1 MRGMGP
7 ANKPAPE
14 SITQLLLSWSGGRQ
28 SALNELVPLVYPELR
43 RLAAGYLRRERLD
56 HTLQPTA
63 LVHEAYMRLVD
74 QSIADCHTR
83 ARFFA
88 IAAHVMRQILVNHAE
103 RHKAA
108 KRGGGNKVA
117 LDEAVALAGESKVV
131 DVLALDR
138 ALNKLAQLD
147 PRQSHIVEMRFFC
160 GLPEQEIAEV
170 LDISIRTVKR
180 DWVMAKAWLH
190 GELMHG
196 GAAAAKQ

>member
-1 MRGMGP
+1 MCMEP
-7 ANKPAPE
+7 LSKPDAG
-14 SITQLLLSWSGGRQ
+14 SITRLLRSWSGGRQ
-28 SALNELVPLVYPELR
+28 SALDELLPLVYRELR
-43 RLAAGYLRRERLD
+43 RLAAGYLRRERPD

-63 LVHEAYMRLVD
+63 LVHEAYLRLVD

-88 IAAHVMRQILVNHAE
+88 VAAHVMRQILVNHAE

-117 LDEAVALAGESKVV
+117 LDEAVTLAGEPEVV

-147 PRQSHIVEMRFFC
+147 PRQSRIVELRFFC
-160 GLPEQEIAEV
+160 GLPEQEIADV
-170 LDISIRTVKR
+170 LEISIRTVKR
-180 DWVMAKAWLH
+180 DWVTAKTWLH
-190 GELMHG
+190 GELEHG
-196 GAAAAKQ
+196 GTAAAKQ